1 MKDIKKV
8 SLIVKD
14 ELEQHPETRDNDALL
29 YLNICERFCPGVTSK
44 PIGEVMARRKLLGLP
59 LFETVGRARRKIQE
73 TNESLRGS
81 TEATD
86 ARFENWKAVR
96 EYVATE

>member
-8 SLIVKD
+8 SLIVKE
-14 ELEQHPETRDNDALL
+14 ELERHPETRDNDALL
-29 YLNICERFCPGVTSK
+29 YLNICEKMHPGVTDK
-44 PIGEVMARRKLLGLP
+44 PIWEVMKNRKALGIP

-73 TNESLRGS
+73 KNEDLRGS
-81 TEATD
+81 DKATD

-96 EYVATE
+96 EYVETE